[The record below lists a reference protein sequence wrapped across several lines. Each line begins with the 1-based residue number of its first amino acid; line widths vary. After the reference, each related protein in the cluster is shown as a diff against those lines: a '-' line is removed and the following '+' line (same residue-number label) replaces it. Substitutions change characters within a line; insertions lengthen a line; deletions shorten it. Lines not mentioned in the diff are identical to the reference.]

1 MKFTS
6 QKITQEELAWSQS
19 KFQNAYTMRSKSVWM
34 VGAHHC
40 FHLPD
45 FLIVCLIL
53 DNQIPQLLEDGA
65 KLDRYLFARHIPL
78 EQKDVYVAKKEIE
91 KDILNKT
98 GVNRASELGLTI
110 RSQAYTYIFLNS
122 DIKVMRMNYIS
133 RNGWELAT
141 CERNA
146 EARSLKS
153 VLSEKLQLAAHYV
166 RFL

>member
-1 MKFTS
+1 MENEIYKP
-6 QKITQEELAWSQS
+6 KDHPGRIGLKPVEIPERIHDAI
-19 KFQNAYTMRSKSVWM
+19 KVCVNGGRSSV
-34 VGAHHC
+34 HC

-45 FLIVCLIL
+45 FLIVCHIL

-110 RSQAYTYIFLNS
+110 RSQAYTDIFLNS

-133 RNGWELAT
+133 RNG
-141 CERNA
+141 
-146 EARSLKS
+146 
-153 VLSEKLQLAAHYV
+153 
-166 RFL
+166 